1 MTMKTT
7 IRTLAVML
15 ATAALAGCNMAPH
28 YSRPQGAIP
37 LALPSG
43 GPYPVAPTDAPDVSR
58 IGWQTF
64 FTDPKLRDVIA
75 LGLANNRDLRLA
87 AANVLQARAQY
98 RVQRSNQ
105 LPSINANGTAYYANA
120 LGAATSGGGG
130 VGTGTTTGTT
140 TGTGTG
146 TGTTVA
152 TTSSSNVEFYSA
164 NLGISSFELDLW
176 GRLRNLSENALQSY
190 FATEEAQRSTRI
202 SLISEIAS
210 AYLTLASD
218 QELLAVSQETL
229 ASFEQSLQLTRA
241 QFRIGTQ
248 SELVVRQAE
257 TNYEAA
263 ANDIATLRAQ
273 IAQDRNALDLLV
285 GAPTPATLLPGTL
298 GAADRT
304 LSTLPGEL
312 SSAILLRRPDVL
324 QAEHQLIAQNANIG
338 AARAAMFPTIS
349 LTTSFG
355 TVSSALTGLFGSNT
369 QSWSAAPTATL
380 PIFDFGRRKG
390 NLDLARAQQQG
401 AVATYEKTLQ
411 TAFREVA
418 DALATRGT
426 IDAQLGSRTRRAE
439 AAQVSAR
446 LSDARYRAGVDS
458 FLTSL
463 DSQRTAYSAR
473 RDLVATR
480 LARATNLV
488 TLYRVLGGGLN

>member
-1 MTMKTT
+1 MKTT
-7 IRTLAVML
+7 IRTVAVLL
-15 ATAALAGCNMAPH
+15 ATAALAGCNMAPN
-28 YSRPQGAIP
+28 YVRPQGAVP
-37 LALPSG
+37 LALPQG
-43 GPYPVAPTDAPDVSR
+43 GPYPVALTDAPDVTK
-58 IGWQTF
+58 IGWQSF

-75 LGLANNRDLRLA
+75 LGLENNRDLRLA
-87 AANVLQARAQY
+87 AANVQQARAQY

-105 LPSINANGTAYYANA
+105 LPSINASGSAYYANPR
-120 LGAATSGGGG
+120 GAATGGGGGAG
-130 VGTGTTTGTT
+130 VGTGA
-140 TGTGTG
+140 GTGTG
-146 TGTTVA
+146 TGVGT
-152 TTSSSNVEFYSA
+152 TTSSNIEFYSA
-164 NLGISSFELDLW
+164 NVGISQFELDLW
-176 GRLRNLSENALQSY
+176 GRLRNLSESGLQQY

-202 SLISEIAS
+202 SLISEIAA

-218 QELLAVSQETL
+218 QELLGVSQETL
-229 ASFEQSLQLTRA
+229 SSFEQSLQLTRA

-263 ANDIATLRAQ
+263 ANDIAALRAR

-285 GAPTPATLLPGTL
+285 GTTTPATLLPKTL
-298 GAADRT
+298 GTEDRT
-304 LSTLPGEL
+304 LNALPGNLE
-312 SSAILLRRPDVL
+312 SSVLLRRPDVL
-324 QAEHQLIAQNANIG
+324 EAEHRLIAQNANIG

-355 TVSSALTGLFGSNT
+355 TVSKALTGLFGANSD
-369 QSWSAAPTATL
+369 SWSAAPTATL

-390 NLDLARAQQQG
+390 NLDLARAQQRG
-401 AVATYEKTLQ
+401 AIATYEKTLQ

-426 IDAQLGSRTRRAE
+426 IDAQLGARSRRAE
-439 AAQVSAR
+439 AALVSAR

-463 DSQRTAYSAR
+463 DSQRTAYGAR
-473 RDLVATR
+473 QDLVTTR
-480 LARATNLV
+480 LARANNLV